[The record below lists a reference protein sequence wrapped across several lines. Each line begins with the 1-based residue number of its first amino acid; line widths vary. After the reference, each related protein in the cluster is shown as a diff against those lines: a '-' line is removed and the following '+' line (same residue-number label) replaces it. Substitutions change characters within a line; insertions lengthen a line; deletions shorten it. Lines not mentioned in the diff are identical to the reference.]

1 MPFTTEIKNEIC
13 ALNKTKTEYISEL
26 SAFVRNNNFDYRKEI
41 NLITENPKVARRLFC
56 LFKDLYD
63 INPNIIK
70 DKFINL
76 SKRRCYRII
85 IKEKLDI
92 ILSDLN
98 VFDNNNYLDIPK
110 NYLIESIDDKR
121 AYLRGVFLATGSVS
135 DPKKAKYH
143 LELFID
149 KIEEANFV
157 SKLLHLFDIDNKILR
172 REKGYMLYVK
182 KAEKIAD
189 FLRVIEANNAVLY
202 FEDIRIYR
210 DHKNMTNRLNNCE
223 QANTDKI
230 IESANKQLSD
240 IDKLLKRYAFESL
253 DEKIQEIIVYRR
265 KYPDVSLSEL
275 SNIILLETGTVIT
288 KSGLNHR
295 FRKIKEM
302 IE

>member
-41 NLITENPKVARRLFC
+41 NLITENPKVARRLFS

-63 INPNIIK
+63 INPNIIN

-92 ILSDLN
+92 ILGDLN

-149 KIEEANFV
+149 KIEEADFV
-157 SKLLHLFDIDNKILR
+157 SKLLYFFDIDNKILR

-223 QANTDKI
+223 QANIDKI

-240 IDKLLKRYAFESL
+240 IDKLLKRYTFESL

-265 KYPDVSLSEL
+265 KYPDVSLNEL
-275 SNIILLETGTVIT
+275 SNIILLETGNVIT